1 MTRRCHSL
9 IPEDAKQVLATAE
22 AKATSRGRASLSQR
36 PAGRSRNARPMLR
49 LALALMLALA
59 SQGVNAA
66 SSDKATSI
74 VLVHGAFVDGSGWK
88 PVYDLLSQDGY
99 EVLVAQHTTSTLEGD
114 AAAVASVID
123 SAKFPVVLV
132 GHSYGGMVIS
142 EAGISPKVKS
152 LVYVA
157 AYAPE
162 GGESVAK
169 LAQLPAQPGES
180 RAPLL
185 PARDGHRIVDPAKFP
200 AAFAADVP
208 QSTTRFMA
216 ASQLPWG
223 LAAVQAEVREVA
235 WKIKPTAYLVT
246 SKDRMIPPSVQR
258 MMAKRSGARTI
269 EVDSSHAV
277 MLSRPREVAAF
288 IESADVGAKSNP

>member
-1 MTRRCHSL
+1 MTRRYR
-9 IPEDAKQVLATAE
+9 
-22 AKATSRGRASLSQR
+22 KARC
-36 PAGRSRNARPMLR
+36 MIR
-49 LALALMLALA
+49 LALTLMLALLA

-66 SSDKATSI
+66 SNDKATSI

-88 PVYDLLSQDGY
+88 AVFDLLSQDGY
-99 EVLVAQHTTSTLEGD
+99 EVLVVQHTTSTLEGD
-114 AAAVASVID
+114 AAAVTSVID

-162 GGESVAK
+162 SGESVAK

-185 PARDGHRIVDPAKFP
+185 PARDGHRTRRSREISCRVRGRRAPVDDALHGGLATALGPRRRAGRGPRSRVEGEADVVPGHDKGPHDPAER
-200 AAFAADVP
+200 AANDGEAQWRQDH
-208 QSTTRFMA
+208 
-216 ASQLPWG
+216 
-223 LAAVQAEVREVA
+223 
-235 WKIKPTAYLVT
+235 
-246 SKDRMIPPSVQR
+246 
-258 MMAKRSGARTI
+258 RSR
-269 EVDSSHAV
+269 
-277 MLSRPREVAAF
+277 
-288 IESADVGAKSNP
+288 

>member
-1 MTRRCHSL
+1 MTRRYQSL
-9 IPEDAKQVLATAE
+9 T
-22 AKATSRGRASLSQR
+22 
-36 PAGRSRNARPMLR
+36 
-49 LALALMLALA
+49 LMLALLA
-59 SQGVNAA
+59 ALGTNAA
-66 SSDKATSI
+66 SNDKATSI

-88 PVYDLLSQDGY
+88 AVYELLSQEGY
-99 EVLVAQHTTSTLEGD
+99 EVLVVQHATSSLEGD

-142 EAGISPKVKS
+142 EAGTSPKVKS

-162 GGESVAK
+162 TGESVAK

-185 PARDGHRIVDPAKFP
+185 PERDGHRLVDPAKFP

-208 QSTTRFMA
+208 LSTTSFMA

-223 LAAVQAEVREVA
+223 LAAVRAEVREVA
-235 WKIKPTAYLVT
+235 WKVKPTSYLVT
-246 SKDRMIPPSVQR
+246 TQDRMIPPSVQR

-288 IESADVGAKSNP
+288 IESAAVAAKSNL